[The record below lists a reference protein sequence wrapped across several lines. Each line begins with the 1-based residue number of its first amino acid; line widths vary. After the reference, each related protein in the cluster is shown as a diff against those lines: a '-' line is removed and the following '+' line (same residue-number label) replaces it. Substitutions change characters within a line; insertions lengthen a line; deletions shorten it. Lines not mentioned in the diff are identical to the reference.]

1 MVSRDIVAQL
11 RQDITT
17 AGDAGDQETVQRLRD
32 DLAQAMQDTGEPAS
46 GCHVTEADL
55 HRLLDNS
62 APDARLVL
70 SEGHVGIRSGGG
82 DDDGGL
88 LVISRA
94 DLLDRVGDAPEKRVL
109 VEQAA
114 VLDTDIGL
122 LGA

>member
-1 MVSRDIVAQL
+1 MVSRDIVAQQ

-17 AGDAGDQETVQRLRD
+17 AGDAGDQETVRRLRRE
-32 DLAQAMQDTGEPAS
+32 LAEAMEDTGAPGS
-46 GCHVTEADL
+46 GGHVTEATL
-55 HRLLDNS
+55 RRLLDDD

-70 SEGHVGIRSGGG
+70 SEGHVGIRSGPG

-94 DLLDRVGDAPEKRVL
+94 DLRERVGDAPEGRVL